1 MARRALPVPFGLN
14 ENKPTH
20 YRTMLRVLWD
30 NRDNLEYAW
39 RVLNRGTCDGC
50 ALGTTGMKDWTLDG
64 THVCVVRLEL
74 LRLNTM
80 GALDHRLLGDVAA
93 LRARSDAEL
102 RDLGRLP
109 YPMRRDRGDRGFR
122 RVSWDEALD
131 LAGGRI
137 RAVDPDRVCLFL
149 TSRGVTNEV
158 YYVAQKVA
166 RFLGTPHVENSARLC
181 HAPSTVG
188 MKSTVGVGA
197 STVSYTDWIGTDLLV
212 FLGTNFAND
221 QPVATKY
228 VDLARKAGTRVIA
241 VNSYEEPGLARYWVP
256 STPMSALFGTALV
269 DTFVKVHQGGDLAL
283 LLAVMKLLVAQGGAA
298 VDREFVDAHTTGY
311 AELAAHLEKLS
322 LDDLVRLSGTSR
334 PQIEELAATL
344 ASARRGVLIWSM
356 GITQHSHGAATVQ
369 AICDLAL
376 LRGWLGK
383 EKAGLVPIRGH
394 SGVQGGAEMGCYS
407 TALPGGLPVNQE
419 NAARFSEMWGFP
431 VPDRPGRTTP
441 DMVAASGRGEVDVLY
456 AVGGNFVA
464 TLPRPDLVIEA
475 LGRVPLRIHQDIV
488 VNQQML
494 VDPAETVLLLPART
508 RYEQHGGGTET
519 TTERRVVF
527 SPYVPGHDVGEARSE
542 WEIIQEVACRAWPE
556 RAAQVRFRD
565 AQAIRDEIA
574 RAVPSYE
581 GIQRLRRAGDAFQ
594 WGGPR
599 LCEGGQFPLP
609 GGKARLVVV
618 SPPELEVPPGKFR
631 LATRRGKQF
640 NSIVW
645 AETDPL
651 NAAKRKDVLMA
662 EEDAKALKLADGD
675 AIVLENDHGT
685 FAGFV
690 KLAPIRPGNI
700 QGHWPEVNVLIPPD
714 RFEPHSKVPDY
725 NALVSIRPAGAIAA
739 AEDTG

>member
-1 MARRALPVPFGLN
+1 
-14 ENKPTH
+14 
-20 YRTMLRVLWD
+20 
-30 NRDNLEYAW
+30 
-39 RVLNRGTCDGC
+39 
-50 ALGTTGMKDWTLDG
+50 
-64 THVCVVRLEL
+64 
-74 LRLNTM
+74 
-80 GALDHRLLGDVAA
+80 
-93 LRARSDAEL
+93 
-102 RDLGRLP
+102 
-109 YPMRRDRGDRGFR
+109 
-122 RVSWDEALD
+122 
-131 LAGGRI
+131 
-137 RAVDPDRVCLFL
+137 
-149 TSRGVTNEV
+149 
-158 YYVAQKVA
+158 
-166 RFLGTPHVENSARLC
+166 
-181 HAPSTVG
+181 
-188 MKSTVGVGA
+188 
-197 STVSYTDWIGTDLLV
+197 
-212 FLGTNFAND
+212 
-221 QPVATKY
+221 
-228 VDLARKAGTRVIA
+228 
-241 VNSYEEPGLARYWVP
+241 
-256 STPMSALFGTALV
+256 
-269 DTFVKVHQGGDLAL
+269 
-283 LLAVMKLLVAQGGAA
+283 MKLLVAKGA

-334 PQIEELAATL
+334 AQMDELAATL

-356 GITQHSHGAATVQ
+356 GITQHSHGAGTVQ

-556 RAAQVRFRD
+556 RAQQVRFRD

-662 EEDAKALKLADGD
+662 EEDATALKVADGD

-725 NALVSIRPAGAIAA
+725 NALVSIRPAGATAA